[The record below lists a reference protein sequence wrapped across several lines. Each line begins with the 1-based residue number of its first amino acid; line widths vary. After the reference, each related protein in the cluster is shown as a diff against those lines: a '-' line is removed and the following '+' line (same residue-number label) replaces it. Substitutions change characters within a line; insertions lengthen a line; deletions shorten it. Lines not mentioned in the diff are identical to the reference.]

1 LKRWV
6 SLILA
11 LLLLLPG
18 FSRGEDLSFL
28 PLSVGSKG
36 NGVTQ
41 LKNRLYE
48 LGYFKTA
55 NFNKKYTEDTAKVV
69 REFQEANG
77 LPATG
82 ETDAETWARLFSDQ
96 AVRKPHPTL
105 PPLATPA
112 PTPVPDWP
120 ERDAEGFLAREGE
133 YFYENDEEGLW
144 IYLGQNLKVVIT
156 RRVDSSIPLE
166 WFETE
171 IWTRNGEAF
180 RTVVTDPDHPGR
192 KLQYPFVIAREAKA
206 VLAFSDDFYANR
218 IQQKETVGIIVREG
232 RLISSKTNKKTGHH
246 LPNLDMM
253 AQFPDGT
260 LQVYQCNEYTAEEL
274 LAMGARNVF
283 SFGPILLRDGEINE
297 LVYTYY
303 KSIEPRHALGM
314 IEPNHYFLLSAQG
327 RNSDSKGTTLQ
338 RMAEIMKEHGVT
350 QALNLDGGNT
360 MALVFR
366 GRMLNKLAVYKDRK
380 FVRTVTSV
388 IALGTTDNQA
398 ED

>member
-1 LKRWV
+1 MKRWV

-105 PPLATPA
+105 LPLATPA

-232 RLISSKTNKKTGHH
+232 RLISSKTNKKAGHH

>member
-232 RLISSKTNKKTGHH
+232 RLISSKTNKKAGHH

-253 AQFPDGT
+253 AQFRTGRCRSISATNTPRRSCWPWGPGT
-260 LQVYQCNEYTAEEL
+260 CSASAPSCSGT
-274 LAMGARNVF
+274 GR
-283 SFGPILLRDGEINE
+283 S
-297 LVYTYY
+297 TSW
-303 KSIEPRHALGM
+303 SIRIIKASSPGM
-314 IEPNHYFLLSAQG
+314 PWA
-327 RNSDSKGTTLQ
+327 
-338 RMAEIMKEHGVT
+338 
-350 QALNLDGGNT
+350 
-360 MALVFR
+360 
-366 GRMLNKLAVYKDRK
+366 
-380 FVRTVTSV
+380 
-388 IALGTTDNQA
+388 
-398 ED
+398 